1 MSYNNPPKF
10 ASRMTQLARIE
21 FKINTIES
29 HLELLISGHRLLAL
43 DQALKMQTADEKK
56 ED

>member
-1 MSYNNPPKF
+1 MSYNNPPKL
-10 ASRMTQLARIE
+10 ASKKTQLDRIE
-21 FKINTIES
+21 YKLNTVES